1 MSNLLS
7 AIIGGIWFKKGKWKE
22 EKAS

>member
-22 EKAS
+22 EKAI